1 MWEEREETHRRH
13 ETQNW
18 SQKLSHKLCLKTKS
32 KNKQKLFYKSWKGT
46 GKFYRWIWD
55 TNVKFLSSVIVLKYY
70 TLTQPLR
77 FQKYILGNS
86 LNVENNHSLTDG
98 HFFFNSTFTSIFELI
113 FEQRHI
119 PGNGPAQSDI
129 RVSKTFLLL
138 VSIAFFIIILFY
150 SIF

>member
-98 HFFFNSTFTSIFELI
+98 HFFF
-113 FEQRHI
+113 Q
-119 PGNGPAQSDI
+119 
-129 RVSKTFLLL
+129 
-138 VSIAFFIIILFY
+138 FY
-150 SIF
+150 LHFNFWANFWAETHSRQWSSSVWH